1 MVITEQAIKIKYLRI
16 IIDHKFELSK
26 QHKLRDWK
34 MY

>member
-1 MVITEQAIKIKYLRI
+1 MKYLRI
-16 IIDHKFELSK
+16 VIDYKFELSK